1 MNNKLYEYN
10 EQLISQNPAV
20 EVLKSLGYEYISRE
34 DCENKRGNLYN
45 VLLRDVLRDQLIKLN
60 SYNYRDQE
68 FKFSISNIEKAML
81 DLDVPLN
88 SGLVSTNEKIYN
100 ALMLGNSY
108 SEILPDGNRQSFSLK
123 YIDFDNIEN
132 NIFSVTEEFSVVTQD
147 GKSTLRPDIVLF
159 INGIPFGVI
168 ECKRAS
174 ISINEGISQTIR
186 NQMKENIPHLF
197 KYVQIVMSTNKNETK
212 YATCGTG
219 SKFWA
224 VWQEEDKKWLDNHLN
239 KIVTDREV
247 TVQDKNIISLFSKER
262 FMDIVKYF
270 VLFDKD
276 VKKIARYQQ
285 YFAIKEIMKKIE
297 KYNPEGNRESG
308 VIWHTQG
315 SGKSLTMVM
324 LAKYIFGALKDRNPS
339 IVVVTDRIELDK
351 QIHETFNHTRLKA
364 EKARTGKH
372 LVELIEDDGADI
384 ITTVIG
390 KFETADWM
398 GKTVENKDIF
408 VLVDE
413 SHRSNY
419 GEMHIKMKKVF
430 PNACYLGFTGTPLM
444 KKEKNTMNKFGSLIH
459 KYTIADGVRDKSIVP
474 LLYEGK
480 MVDLTVNK
488 AGIDNALER
497 ICDKLNESQK
507 KDVHQKWAKFEKVA
521 STDQRIHMIA
531 FDINNHFLT
540 NFKQKDGVFKGM
552 LATSSRKDAI
562 RYYEAFNEIGDL
574 RVELV
579 MSSPDTRSEYLNIE
593 DESNESIVMRF
604 WNKMM
609 DKYKT
614 PTDYEDSIKNEFIY
628 GDEIDLLIVV
638 DKLLTGFDAPRT
650 TVLYIDKELKEHAL
664 LQAIARVNRL
674 YEGKD
679 FGFIID
685 YRGLLKNL
693 DEAMNIYSGAGLE
706 NFDSNDLNGA
716 IYDVMGTIGKLREA
730 YTNLVDIFQFISNKN
745 DKELLEQSLEN
756 EDKRK
761 DFYEKLSMF
770 SRYLGI
776 ALQSDKVY
784 FSIDQ
789 DELKKYKDAI
799 KFYQELRRVIKLRY
813 SDTIDFKEYE
823 PKLEK
828 MMDSYI
834 TPEQIIRITSPVD
847 ILDEKGFKAE
857 LDKLST
863 PKAKADAIATR
874 LNKSL
879 SEKWDENPSYYKKFS
894 DKIIEIIEEYKK
906 RRIDEKEYLMNFEK
920 LLSDYQK
927 GTPDFIHIPE
937 SLKNDQNAQAYYGV
951 VNDVVMEVNESGY
964 DEEIMAQL
972 ARELESVADRNV
984 KVDYKNNIDV
994 HRRMEQEWDD
1004 ILFEYKKKYGYN
1016 LDNDRIDRIIA
1027 NLKAVTFKRY

>member
-1 MNNKLYEYN
+1 MNNKIYEYN
-10 EQLISQNPAV
+10 EQLISQTPAI
-20 EVLKSLGYEYISRE
+20 EVLKSLGYEYISK
-34 DCENKRGNLYN
+34 DQCENKRGNLYN
-45 VLLRDVLRDQLIKLN
+45 VLLKDILRDQLIRIN
-60 SYNYRDQE
+60 GYNYRGVDY
-68 FKFSISNIEKAML
+68 KFNVGNIDKAIV

-108 SEILPDGNRQSFSLK
+108 TEDLSDGNKQSFTIK

-132 NIFSVTEEFSVVTQD
+132 NVFHVTEEFSVVTQD
-147 GKSTLRPDIVLF
+147 GKSTLRPDVVLF
-159 INGIPFGVI
+159 VNGIPLAVI
-168 ECKRAS
+168 ECKKAS
-174 ISINEGISQTIR
+174 ISVNEGISQTIR
-186 NQMKENIPHLF
+186 NQVKENIPQLF

-212 YATCGTG
+212 YATCNTG
-219 SKFWA
+219 SKFWS
-224 VWQEEDKKWLDNHLN
+224 VWKEEDTKWFQSIAN
-239 KIVTDREV
+239 KIIDNREA
-247 TVQDKNIISLFSKER
+247 TIQDKNLISLFSKER
-262 FMDIVKYF
+262 LIEIVKYF
-270 VLFDKD
+270 ILFDKD
-276 VKKIARYQQ
+276 VKKITRYQQ
-285 YFAIKEIMKKIE
+285 YFAIKEIMKTIA
-297 KYNPEGNRESG
+297 KYNDKGNRESG

-324 LAKYIFGALKDRNPS
+324 LAKYIFGTLKDRNPS
-339 IVVVTDRIELDK
+339 IIVVTDRIELDK

-364 EKARTGKH
+364 MKARTGKH
-372 LVELIEDDGADI
+372 LVELIDDDSADI

-398 GKTVENKDIF
+398 GKSIDSKDIF

-459 KYTIADGVRDKSIVP
+459 KYTIADGVKDKAIVP

-480 MVDLTVNK
+480 MVDLAVNK
-488 AGIDNALER
+488 IGIDNALER
-497 ICDKLNESQK
+497 ICDKLNEKQK
-507 KDVHQKWAKFEKVA
+507 KEIHQKWANFERVA
-521 STDQRIHMIA
+521 STDQRINMIA

-562 RYYEAFNEIGDL
+562 RYYNAFNEIGDL
-574 RVELV
+574 KVELV
-579 MSSPDTRSEYLNIE
+579 MSSPDTRSEYFNLE
-593 DESNESIVMRF
+593 DESSESIVMNF
-604 WNKMM
+604 WNKMLN
-609 DKYKT
+609 KYKT
-614 PTDYEDSIKNEFIY
+614 PTDYEDSIKNEFVY

-638 DKLLTGFDAPRT
+638 DKLLTGFDAPRAT
-650 TVLYIDKELKEHAL
+650 ALYIDKELKEHGL

-706 NFDSNDLNGA
+706 KFDSNDLNGA
-716 IYDVMGTIGKLREA
+716 IYDIMGTIGKLREC
-730 YTNLVDIFQFISNKN
+730 YSNLVDVFQYVSNKN
-745 DKELLEQSLEN
+745 DKEMLEQSLAAD
-756 EDKRK
+756 DKRQ
-761 DFYEKLSMF
+761 DFYSKLSLF
-770 SRYLGI
+770 ARYLGN

-784 FSIDQ
+784 FSI
-789 DELKKYKDAI
+789 ELSEINKYKEAMR
-799 KFYQELRRVIKLRY
+799 FYQELRKVIKLRY

-823 PKLEK
+823 PRLEK

-834 TPEQIIRITSPVD
+834 SPEQIIRITSPVD
-847 ILDEKGFKAE
+847 ILDEKGFKDE

-863 PKAKADAIATR
+863 TRAKADAIATR
-874 LNKSL
+874 LNKSIT
-879 SEKWDENPSYYKKFS
+879 ERWDENPSYYQKFS

-906 RRIDEKEYLMNFEK
+906 RRIDEKEYLLNFEK
-920 LLSDYQK
+920 LLSDYQT
-927 GTPDFIHIPE
+927 GTPEFIHVPDSI
-937 SLKNDQNAQAYYGV
+937 KNDQNAQAYYGV
-951 VNDVVMEVNESGY
+951 VNDVVMEVNERGY

-972 ARELESVADRNV
+972 AKDLEDVANRNV
-984 KVDYKNNIDV
+984 KVDYKTNIDV

-1004 ILFEYKKKYGYN
+1004 ILFDYKKKYGYN
-1016 LDNDRIDRIIA
+1016 LDNERIDRIIA
-1027 NLKAVTFKRY
+1027 NLKVVTFKRY